1 MSEVIDFPSLGYVID
16 DLPENI
22 LQEFWGHLRDAIEQ
36 KNEANHKLAGN
47 ISEEYYLNQDN
58 LSEDIYEYLFGLA
71 NDYDN
76 RFSYSKYS
84 ARTCT
89 EELPLCIS
97 SIWANLQK
105 KYEFNPVHDHAGIY
119 SFVIWMQIPYDLT
132 EELTQPH
139 CIKSNSGNASLFNF
153 YFTSHLGKIMTHT
166 INVDKTYEGKIIL
179 FPADLSHSVN
189 PFYTSDD
196 YRISIAGNMSLES
209 ADFTKD

>member
-22 LQEFWGHLRDAIEQ
+22 LQELWGHLRDAIDQ

-89 EELPLCIS
+89 D
-97 SIWANLQK
+97 Q
-105 KYEFNPVHDHAGIY
+105 AGIY